1 MHFKCSPTHITS
13 YVNAMH
19 MRFGLNGS
27 WRVGGFICSNLKL
40 TTCTEKGEMPIVK
53 GDEEH
58 YSLTG
63 FKTGAP

>member
-1 MHFKCSPTHITS
+1 
-13 YVNAMH
+13 MH
-19 MRFGLNGS
+19 MRFGLNAS
-27 WRVGGFICSNLKL
+27 WRVGGCICSNLKL